1 MSNILIVHQN
11 FPGQFPHIAAALTAR
26 GDRVAAIGEKARAIP
41 GVDVRRWKNDRS
53 STPGLFPAA
62 TRAEADLIRAEAAA
76 TTAAALERDGF
87 SPDVIVGHPGWG
99 ETLHLKEIWPGA
111 RLILLGEYYYKTQ
124 GGDVGFDP
132 EFPPLDLAAKLRI
145 NAKNATQAFAYTMAD
160 RIVAPTAFQAD
171 TFPPSLRARIRVLH
185 EGLDLGRAR
194 RNPRAQVALAD
205 GPVLDAATPVVT
217 FVNRTL
223 EPLRGFHIFMRAL
236 PAFLDAV
243 PEGRALIVG
252 TDRASGYGTP
262 SPEGKGWKAA
272 LLAELGDRIDL
283 SRVHFTGAV
292 PHGQLVD
299 ILSIS
304 AAHVYYTY
312 PFVLSWSLVE
322 AMACECLVLASDT
335 GPVRD
340 AIADGQDGLL
350 LPFFDVAALS
360 AAMIRAAREPAAFAA
375 LRTRARQTALAR
387 FTRERGVAGWLAQID
402 ELLAG

>member
-1 MSNILIVHQN
+1 MASILIVHQN
-11 FPGQFPHIAAALTAR
+11 FPGQFPHVAAALAAR
-26 GDRVAAIGEKARAIP
+26 GDKVAAIGEKARAMP

-76 TTAAALERDGF
+76 AAAAALKRDGF
-87 SPDVIVGHPGWG
+87 TPQVVIGHPGWG
-99 ETLHLKEIWPGA
+99 ETLHLKEIWPAA
-111 RLILLGEYYYKTQ
+111 RLILFGEYYYRTQ
-124 GGDVGFDP
+124 GGDVDFDP

-160 RIVAPTAFQAD
+160 RIVAPTAFQAG
-171 TFPPSLRARIRVLH
+171 TFPPALRARIRVLH
-185 EGLDLGRAR
+185 EGLDLARAR
-194 RNPRAQVALAD
+194 RNPAARVTLAD
-205 GPVLDAATPVVT
+205 GAVLDAATPAVT

-223 EPLRGFHIFMRAL
+223 EPLRGFHVFMRAL

-243 PEGRALIVG
+243 PDGRALIVG
-252 TDRASGYGTP
+252 ADRASGYGTP
-262 SPEGKGWKAA
+262 SPQGKGWKAA

-283 SRVHFTGAV
+283 SRVHFTGQV
-292 PHGQLVD
+292 PHATLID

-322 AMACECLVLASDT
+322 AMACECLILASDT

-340 AIADGQDGLL
+340 AITDGQDGLL
-350 LPFFDVAALS
+350 LPFFDVDALS
-360 AAMIRAAREPAAFAA
+360 AAMIRAAREPQAFAA
-375 LRTRARQTALAR
+375 LRRHARATALAG
-387 FTRERGVAGWLAQID
+387 FTRERGVAGWLALVD
-402 ELLAG
+402 ELLA